1 MKSLN
6 DFVNESS
13 KDEFNPNNVQQ
24 KDFYN
29 ELLSWYDKCTARYM
43 NKDEVISCLK
53 YAIEQWEKDN
63 FENL

>member
-6 DFVNESS
+6 EFISESA
-13 KDEFNPNNVQQ
+13 KDEFNPNDSHQAAL
-24 KDFYN
+24 YN
-29 ELLSWYDKCTARYM
+29 DLMSWYDKCIERYM

-53 YAIEQWEKDN
+53 YAIENWEKDN